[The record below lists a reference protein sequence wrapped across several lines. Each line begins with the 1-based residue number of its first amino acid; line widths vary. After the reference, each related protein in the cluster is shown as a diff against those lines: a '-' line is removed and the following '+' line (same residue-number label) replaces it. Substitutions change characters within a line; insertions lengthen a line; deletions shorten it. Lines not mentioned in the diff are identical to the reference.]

1 MTSIDVAGVSVDT
14 RHFIGGE
21 RVASDTTFRNTS
33 PIDGSFL
40 GDIARGGQREVDLAV
55 AAADAAF
62 PVWGSMPPFERAA
75 VMNRIADLVEQNLEQ
90 LAAVETM
97 DLRIWNRWGE
107 LVFESTSL
115 DHGWDGTYKGK
126 PQEMDAY
133 AFVLTATFI
142 DGKTF
147 EKQGNITLLR

>member
-97 DLRIWNRWGE
+97 DNG
-107 LVFESTSL
+107 
-115 DHGWDGTYKGK
+115 
-126 PQEMDAY
+126 A
-133 AFVLTATFI
+133 
-142 DGKTF
+142 
-147 EKQGNITLLR
+147 LLRSHLRGVMPRVAHNFRFFVDGRGNHLGHPDFETR